1 MENGS
6 TVIRNAIFYFDIVCN
21 PIRLDLILTFELM
34 VCLVIIAVS
43 T

>member
-6 TVIRNAIFYFDIVCN
+6 TVIRNAIFITVCN

-34 VCLVIIAVS
+34 VCLVIIAVN